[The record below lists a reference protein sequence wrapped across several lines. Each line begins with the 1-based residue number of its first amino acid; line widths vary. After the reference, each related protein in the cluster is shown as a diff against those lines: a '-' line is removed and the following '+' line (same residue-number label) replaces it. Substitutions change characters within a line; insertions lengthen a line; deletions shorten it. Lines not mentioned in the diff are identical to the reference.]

1 MSLRL
6 AVFDVDGTLI
16 DSRSSIFRAAVEA
29 AHAINISPPTYD
41 EVRAIVGVSLFDALA
56 MMRPDLDQ
64 ETIAAYTH
72 EFQQTFL
79 RFHSEPDFSEDL
91 YLGAEETLRALKAE
105 GWLLGMAT
113 GNSRR
118 GVKRNLA
125 RFGWENLF
133 DATFCADDGPSKPH
147 PHMLQC
153 NLNALGVATHEA
165 VMIGD
170 ASHDMK
176 MAREA
181 RVHAVGV
188 SWGFHTVE
196 ELQLA
201 GAHDIVHNFTELK
214 TALDAF
220 SSNALSEQAY
230 ASN

>member
-1 MSLRL
+1 M
-6 AVFDVDGTLI
+6 AVWDVDGTLI

-29 AHAINISPPTYD
+29 AHAINIDPPTYD
-41 EVRAIVGVSLFDALA
+41 DVRAIVGVSLFDALA
-56 MMRPDLDQ
+56 MMRPDLDH

-79 RFHSEPDFSEDL
+79 RFHADPDFSEDL
-91 YLGAEETLRALKAE
+91 YLGAEDTLRALKAE

-118 GVKRNLA
+118 GVTRTVAKH
-125 RFGWENLF
+125 GWGDLF
-133 DATFCADDGPSKPH
+133 DVTICADDGPSKPH
-147 PHMLQC
+147 PQMLQR
-153 NLNALGVATHEA
+153 NLDALGVATHEA

-176 MAREA
+176 MARSAEVRA
-181 RVHAVGV
+181 IGV

-201 GAHDIVHNFTELK
+201 GADDIVHDFTELK
-214 TALDAF
+214 TLLDAF
-220 SSNALSEQAY
+220 EPELMSEPKRARY
-230 ASN
+230 